1 MSKAADNY
9 GRWLKP
15 DVLARLGSLDLIA
28 KTVVD
33 GVLHGMHRSPN
44 FGHSQDFA
52 EYRAY
57 NDGDDLRFIDWNV
70 YARSD
75 KMFIKRYRGETN
87 SAVNLLLD
95 TSASMGYGSPESDV
109 SKLDYA
115 RYLLASLAYLGHRQK
130 DALGLI
136 TMDEGVRDRIE
147 PTSRTDSLTRVLGL
161 LEKSDAGNGTT
172 LATTLEGLGVHLSRR
187 GVVVLVSDLY
197 GDAADIIAALQTL
210 VHQGHE
216 IVIFRVLAAEEVNPT
231 VKSLSTLVDLE
242 TSDKV
247 IVDPEFI
254 KRGYKK
260 AFGEHTEALEQG
272 CRRLGIDFVSVQTDQ
287 ALDDT
292 LHHYIQFREQHA
304 R

>member
-1 MSKAADNY
+1 MSDSANNY

-15 DVLARLGSLDLIA
+15 EVLARLGSLDLIA

-33 GVLHGMHRSPN
+33 GVTHGMHRSPN

-75 KMFIKRYRGETN
+75 KMFIKRFRGETN

-95 TSASMGYGSPESDV
+95 TSASMGYGEPI

-115 RYLLASLAYLGHRQK
+115 RYLLASLAYMGQRQK

-136 TMDEGVRDRIE
+136 TIDEGVRDQIE

-161 LEKSDAGNGTT
+161 LNQSDAGKGTE
-172 LATTLEGLGVHLSRR
+172 LANTIKGLGVHLQKR
-187 GVVVLVSDLY
+187 GIIVLVSDLY
-197 GDAADIIAALQTL
+197 GDAEEISSALQTL
-210 VHQGHE
+210 THLGHE
-216 IVIFRVLAAEEVNPT
+216 VVIFRVLAAEERAPS
-231 VKSLSTLVDLE
+231 VKNLSTLVDLE

-254 KRGYKK
+254 KRGYIK
-260 AFGEHTEALEQG
+260 AFEQHTEALEQG
-272 CRRLGIDFVSVQTDQ
+272 CRRLGVELVTVQTDQ
-287 ALDDT
+287 PLDDT
-292 LHHYIQFREQHA
+292 LHQYIQFREQSA

>member
-1 MSKAADNY
+1 MSGASNNY

-28 KTVVD
+28 RTVVD
-33 GVLHGMHRSPN
+33 GVTHGMHRSPN

-95 TSASMGYGSPESDV
+95 SSASMGYGSPIT
-109 SKLDYA
+109 KLDYA
-115 RYLLASLAYLGHRQK
+115 RYLLASLAYMGHRQK

-136 TMDEGVRDRIE
+136 TIDEGVREQIE

-161 LEKSDAGNGTT
+161 LDKSDAGNGTS
-172 LATTLEGLGVHLSRR
+172 LAKTIEGLGVHLTRR

-197 GDAADIIAALQTL
+197 GDAVDIIAALQTL
-210 VHQGHE
+210 THLGHE
-216 IVIFRVLAAEEVNPT
+216 IVIFRVLATEEINPT
-231 VKSLSTLVDLE
+231 VKNLSTLVDLE

-272 CRRLGIDFVSVQTDQ
+272 CRRLGIDLVNVQTDQ

-292 LHHYIQFREQHA
+292 LHQYIQFREQRA

>member
-1 MSKAADNY
+1 MNKSANNY

-33 GVLHGMHRSPN
+33 GVTHGMHRSPN

-70 YARSD
+70 FARSN

-95 TSASMGYGSPESDV
+95 TSASMGYGSPI

-115 RYLLASLAYLGHRQK
+115 RYILAALAYMGHRQK

-136 TMDEGVRDRIE
+136 TMDEGVRDQIE
-147 PTSRTDSLTRVLGL
+147 PTSRADSLVRVLGL
-161 LEKSDAGNGTT
+161 LEKSDAGNGTA
-172 LATTLEGLGVHLSRR
+172 LATTIEGLGAHLTRR

-197 GDAADIIAALQTL
+197 GEAADIIIALQTL
-210 VHQGHE
+210 AQLGHE
-216 IVIFRVLAAEEVNPT
+216 IVIFRVLSAEEINPT
-231 VKSLSTLVDLE
+231 VKILSTLVDLE

-260 AFGEHTEALEQG
+260 AFAEHTEALEQG
-272 CRRLGIDFVSVQTDQ
+272 CRRLGIDLVNVQTDR

-292 LHHYIQFREQHA
+292 LHRYIQFREQNS

>member
-1 MSKAADNY
+1 MSKSANNY

-28 KTVVD
+28 RTVVD
-33 GVLHGMHRSPN
+33 GVTHGMHRSPN

-95 TSASMGYGSPESDV
+95 TSASMGYGEPI

-115 RYLLASLAYLGHRQK
+115 RYILASLAYMGHRQK

-136 TMDEGVRDRIE
+136 TMDEGVSGQIE
-147 PTSRTDSLTRVLGL
+147 PTSRTDSLSRVLGL
-161 LEKSDAGNGTT
+161 LDKSDAGKGTA
-172 LATTLEGLGVHLSRR
+172 LATTIESLGVHLNRR

-197 GDAADIIAALQTL
+197 GEASDIITALQTL
-210 VHQGHE
+210 THLGHE
-216 IVIFRVLAAEEVNPT
+216 IIIFRVLAAEEINPT

-242 TSDKV
+242 TSEKV

-260 AFGEHTEALEQG
+260 SFSDHTEALEQG
-272 CRRLGIDFVSVQTDQ
+272 CRRLGIDLVTVQTDQ

-292 LHHYIQFREQHA
+292 LHQYIQFREQRA
-304 R
+304 Q

>member
-1 MSKAADNY
+1 MNKSANNY

-33 GVLHGMHRSPN
+33 GVTHGMHRSPN

-70 YARSD
+70 FARSN

-95 TSASMGYGSPESDV
+95 TSASMGYGSPI

-115 RYLLASLAYLGHRQK
+115 RYILAALAYMGHRQK

-136 TMDEGVRDRIE
+136 TMDEGVRDQIE
-147 PTSRTDSLTRVLGL
+147 PTSRADSLVRVLGL
-161 LEKSDAGNGTT
+161 LEKSDAGNGTA
-172 LATTLEGLGVHLSRR
+172 LATTIEGLGAHLTRR

-197 GDAADIIAALQTL
+197 GEAADIIIALQTL
-210 VHQGHE
+210 AQLGHE
-216 IVIFRVLAAEEVNPT
+216 IVIFRVLSAEEINPT
-231 VKSLSTLVDLE
+231 VKILSTLVDLE

-260 AFGEHTEALEQG
+260 AFAEHTEVLEQG
-272 CRRLGIDFVSVQTDQ
+272 CRRLGIDLVNVQTDR

-292 LHHYIQFREQHA
+292 LHRYIQFREQNS

>member
-1 MSKAADNY
+1 MSDHANNY

-33 GVLHGMHRSPN
+33 GVTHGMHRSPN

-95 TSASMGYGSPESDV
+95 TSASMGYGEPI

-115 RYLLASLAYLGHRQK
+115 RYLLASLAYMSQRQK

-136 TMDEGVRDRIE
+136 TIDEGVRDQIE
-147 PTSRTDSLTRVLGL
+147 PTSRTDSLTRVLGML
-161 LEKSDAGNGTT
+161 DQSDAGKGTE
-172 LATTLEGLGVHLSRR
+172 LASTIRSLGVHLQKR
-187 GVVVLVSDLY
+187 GIIILVSDLY
-197 GDAADIIAALQTL
+197 GDAEEISSALQTL
-210 VHQGHE
+210 TQLGHE
-216 IVIFRVLAAEEVNPT
+216 VVIFRVLTQEECNPSI
-231 VKSLSTLVDLE
+231 KNLSTLVDLE

-260 AFGEHTEALEQG
+260 AFEQHTEALENG
-272 CRRLGIDFVSVQTDQ
+272 CRRLGIELVTVQTDQ

-292 LHHYIQFREQHA
+292 LHQYIQFREQAA